1 MISRMVEV
9 RNELSQVLEELN
21 WNNLPNRDWKVLESM
36 MCLLEPFA
44 QYTSLTSGDEYT
56 TFSTVVPVLMEL
68 DYHLEAMKEKPGLR
82 EIASLLQKEL
92 SDRFQN
98 VLVPTSFNFDPIF
111 VAATA
116 LDRRYRVLLNEEQLR
131 HAKIHIMRE
140 LSGIEESED
149 VPGSIPPVTS
159 DVEGEEEN
167 PESEPPF
174 KRFRYLPSILSE
186 KRKEQAH
193 SRSTSLLMTLQQEEL
208 DKYLSTT
215 VQVDER
221 LDPIQF
227 WISSE
232 QTYPHIAPLACDLL
246 TIPASSAPVERTFST
261 AGEVASGKRNRLSD
275 KSLEREVLI
284 KKNKCY
290 L

>member
-1 MISRMVEV
+1 
-9 RNELSQVLEELN
+9 
-21 WNNLPNRDWKVLESM
+21 
-36 MCLLEPFA
+36 
-44 QYTSLTSGDEYT
+44 
-56 TFSTVVPVLMEL
+56 
-68 DYHLEAMKEKPGLR
+68 
-82 EIASLLQKEL
+82 
-92 SDRFQN
+92 
-98 VLVPTSFNFDPIF
+98 
-111 VAATA
+111 
-116 LDRRYRVLLNEEQLR
+116 
-131 HAKIHIMRE
+131 MRE
-140 LSGIEESED
+140 LSGIEEGKN
-149 VPGSIPPVTS
+149 VPGTCNILPGTS
-159 DVEGEEEN
+159 DVEEGEEEN

-193 SRSTSLLMTLQQEEL
+193 SRASSPLMTLQQEEL

-215 VQVDER
+215 VEVNER

-227 WISSE
+227 WISNK